1 ELEIAATCYRGHLLR
16 VEVDG
21 EDRGIIAYSP
31 YRLRAAGL
39 KGAARRVDIRYFGSR
54 INTFGQLHANIRDPG
69 FWWGPN
75 SWRLTGPA
83 WTYEYRFWPQGVLK
97 SPEIREI

>member
-1 ELEIAATCYRGHLLR
+1 
-16 VEVDG
+16 
-21 EDRGIIAYSP
+21 S
-31 YRLRAAGL
+31 
-39 KGAARRVDIRYFGSR
+39 RRVDIRYFGSR